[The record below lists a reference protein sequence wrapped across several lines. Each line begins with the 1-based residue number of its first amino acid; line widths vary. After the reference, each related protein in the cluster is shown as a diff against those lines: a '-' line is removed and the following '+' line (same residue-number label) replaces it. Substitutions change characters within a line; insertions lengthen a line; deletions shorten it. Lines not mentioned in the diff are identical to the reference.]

1 MNERIKQLRNAL
13 GLTQQEFSDQL
24 GTTRSNIAG
33 YETAKRSPSNA
44 AISLICEKF
53 DVNEEWL
60 RNGTGEMFKER
71 PLEEEV
77 GYYVEDLLE
86 YDGSGNPFYDMIIDM
101 MKTYQKLD
109 DKSKEVVRNFFQ
121 KVRGDM
127 DKKKE
132 D

>member
-1 MNERIKQLRNAL
+1 
-13 GLTQQEFSDQL
+13 
-24 GTTRSNIAG
+24 
-33 YETAKRSPSNA
+33 
-44 AISLICEKF
+44 
-53 DVNEEWL
+53 
-60 RNGTGEMFKER
+60 
-71 PLEEEV
+71 
-77 GYYVEDLLE
+77 
-86 YDGSGNPFYDMIIDM
+86 MIIDM